1 MSEKDSILK
10 KIKQINHFKEK
21 IYVYI
26 NTTRY
31 QFELINKNDT
41 WNQICSSLD
50 VIGDTLLSLEEYLST
65 EYPETEGLRYIYT
78 YGILQSLFIQQDS
91 IRNLSE
97 AFSIQ
102 YTQSEILKKIREIRN
117 FSIGH
122 PTKLQRNGKIFYN
135 YISRISLCKNSFTLQ
150 IASKESQEDRF
161 IDINVI
167 ELILKQLEETQK
179 TIKNIAHILKERDLM
194 HRKKYKGELIVDIF
208 PSTMSYNFEKIGEAI
223 YSPSESNTI
232 FGLTMLNSVKKNYE
246 KFEEEL
252 RKRNEL
258 PSNTYLK
265 YDLDQYFHT
274 IEVLNKYLHRKKE
287 DMTERDA
294 IVYLFY
300 LREVHNVF
308 LKIAAEYDEEYNK
321 TV

>member
-1 MSEKDSILK
+1 M
-10 KIKQINHFKEK
+10 
-21 IYVYI
+21 
-26 NTTRY
+26 
-31 QFELINKNDT
+31 
-41 WNQICSSLD
+41 
-50 VIGDTLLSLEEYLST
+50 LSLEEYLST

-223 YSPSESNTI
+223 HSPSESNTI
-232 FGLTMLNSVKKNYE
+232 FGLTMLNLVKKNYE

-274 IEVLNKYLHRKKE
+274 IEVLNKYLNRKKE

-308 LKIAAEYDEEYNK
+308 LEIAAEYDEEYNK